1 MPFSTEAESIY
12 YYVLKVLCIF
22 YLQEFQITTL
32 TSEKEAVTEEIR
44 VMKEKMEKMFVIDKK
59 HDLLDLELEE
69 AEARIS
75 SLTQ

>member
-1 MPFSTEAESIY
+1 M
-12 YYVLKVLCIF
+12 
-22 YLQEFQITTL
+22 
-32 TSEKEAVTEEIR
+32 TSEKEVVTEEIR

>member
-1 MPFSTEAESIY
+1 MTFGFGTPCIY

-22 YLQEFQITTL
+22 YLQESQITTL

>member
-1 MPFSTEAESIY
+1 MDESIY

-22 YLQEFQITTL
+22 YLQESQITTL
-32 TSEKEAVTEEIR
+32 TSEKEVVTEEIR